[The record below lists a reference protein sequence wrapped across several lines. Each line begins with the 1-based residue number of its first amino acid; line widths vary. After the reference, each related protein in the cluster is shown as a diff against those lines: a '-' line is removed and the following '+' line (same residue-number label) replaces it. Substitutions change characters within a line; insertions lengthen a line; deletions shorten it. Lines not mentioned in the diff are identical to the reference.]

1 VAGLEPANKHRDSP
15 ETHQGHQAIR
25 KQLAAFAG
33 MIEAFFIEAAPHDIA
48 RLTIHQAP
56 PHGYKGDGI
65 YGDGP
70 DFHLIITTPS

>member
-1 VAGLEPANKHRDSP
+1 
-15 ETHQGHQAIR
+15 
-25 KQLAAFAG
+25 